1 MSGRTEGGER
11 HTPSP
16 CLQKCAA
23 RPSVKEPPSLKNAS
37 GLHFKEMP
45 ILRELPSPM
54 SDPTTLPETM
64 RFIDLPS
71 HGGPEVMR
79 LSQAPLPK
87 PEKGAILVKVEA
99 AGVNRPDVAQ
109 RQGTYPPPKDA
120 SPILGLEI
128 AGEVVA
134 LGEGVTEFK
143 PGDKVCA
150 LANGGGYAEYCTV
163 PVGQALPFPKGYD
176 AVKAAAL
183 PETFF
188 TVWANLF
195 QMAGLTEGETV
206 LIHGGTSGIG
216 TTAIQLA
223 KAFGAEVYA
232 TAGSAEKCEAC
243 VTLGAKRAI
252 NYREED
258 FAAVIKTET
267 GGKGVDVVLDM
278 IGAAYFEKNL
288 SALAKDGCLSI
299 IAFLGGA
306 VAEKV
311 NLTPVMVKR
320 LTVTGSTM
328 RPRTADEKRAIRD
341 DLIQQVWPLV
351 ESGQVAPVI
360 NRVFTLDEVVDAHR
374 LMESSN
380 HIGKIVMRV
389 S

>member
-1 MSGRTEGGER
+1 MQS
-11 HTPSP
+11 S
-16 CLQKCAA
+16 K
-23 RPSVKEPPSLKNAS
+23 
-37 GLHFKEMP
+37 
-45 ILRELPSPM
+45 
-54 SDPTTLPETM
+54 
-64 RFIDLPS
+64 
-71 HGGPEVMR
+71 
-79 LSQAPLPK
+79 APLPK
-87 PEKGAILVKVEA
+87 PARGEILVKVEA

-109 RQGTYPPPKDA
+109 RQGIYPPPKGA

-134 LGEGVTEFK
+134 LGEGVDKFK
-143 PGDKVCA
+143 LGDKVCA

-163 PVGQALPFPKGYD
+163 PAGQALPFPKGYD

-243 VTLGAKRAI
+243 VKLGTKRAI

-258 FAAVIKTET
+258 FAEIVKSET

-288 SALAKDGCLSI
+288 AALAKDGCLSI

-306 VAEKV
+306 TAEKV
-311 NLTPVMVKR
+311 DLRPIMVKR

-341 DLIQQVWPLV
+341 ELVEQVWPLI
-351 ESGQVAPVI
+351 ESGKVAPVI
-360 NRVFTLDEVVDAHR
+360 NRVFTLEEVVDAHR

-380 HIGKIVMRV
+380 HIGKIVMKV

>member
-1 MSGRTEGGER
+1 
-11 HTPSP
+11 
-16 CLQKCAA
+16 
-23 RPSVKEPPSLKNAS
+23 
-37 GLHFKEMP
+37 MP
-45 ILRELPSPM
+45 
-54 SDPTTLPETM
+54 DTKTLPETM

-87 PEKGAILVKVEA
+87 PAKGEVLVKVEA

-109 RQGTYPPPKDA
+109 RQGIYPPPKDA

-143 PGDKVCA
+143 VGDKVCA
-150 LANGGGYAEYCTV
+150 LANGGGYAQYCTV
-163 PVGQALPFPKGYD
+163 PAGQALPFPKGYD

-195 QMAGLTEGETV
+195 QMAGLTEGESV

-243 VTLGAKRAI
+243 VKLGAKRAI

-258 FAAVIKTET
+258 FAAVIKAET
-267 GGKGVDVVLDM
+267 DGKGVDVVLDM

-311 NLTPVMVKR
+311 NLTPIMVKR

-341 DLIQQVWPLV
+341 DLVAEVWPLI
-351 ESGQVAPVI
+351 ESGQLSPVI
-360 NRVFTLDEVVDAHR
+360 NRVFTLDDVVEAHR

>member
-1 MSGRTEGGER
+1 
-11 HTPSP
+11 
-16 CLQKCAA
+16 
-23 RPSVKEPPSLKNAS
+23 
-37 GLHFKEMP
+37 
-45 ILRELPSPM
+45 M

-87 PEKGAILVKVEA
+87 PEKGEILVKVEA

-163 PVGQALPFPKGYD
+163 PAGQALPFPKGYD

-311 NLTPVMVKR
+311 NLTPIMVKR

-360 NRVFTLDEVVDAHR
+360 NRVFTLDEVMDAHR